1 MLFAHNSVCLEKH
14 GDSYVQRK
22 RFWKLP
28 NTFYAVL
35 FSTLGNR
42 VGFQMLYM
50 GGVAMGMC

>member
-35 FSTLGNR
+35 FTTLGNR